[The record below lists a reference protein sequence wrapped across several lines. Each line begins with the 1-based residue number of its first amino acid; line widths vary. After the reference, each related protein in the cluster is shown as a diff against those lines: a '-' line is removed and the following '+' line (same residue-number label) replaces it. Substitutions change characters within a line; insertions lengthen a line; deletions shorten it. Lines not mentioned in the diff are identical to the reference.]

1 MRYFKPLIASFIF
14 TALLISCKSRVP
26 EEGVIT
32 PVFSTIKSVQPEDTI
47 TNLKR
52 EIYYGLLTPIEAS
65 NLFNRLNVPYVPET
79 LNPITNSD
87 QYLSSSKTSINL
99 GIYGVDLAYLKMFDL
114 GQETFNCM
122 LTIRSMSNKL
132 GIPENYITD
141 PIKKIEADLGN
152 SDSLIMLMDSAY
164 KQIEANL
171 RENDRESAAGLMIM
185 GGWIEAMYIATQLV
199 YDETNPDPEVVER
212 IAEQKYILVSLLSYM
227 KNYYDDPIVVYYTK
241 KLLYLKKY
249 FDTFEIYFQKGDL
262 EIDNV
267 KQVLRS
273 SGSEMTVTVQ
283 TLNLIRDYVAKIR
296 DEMTTL

>member
-1 MRYFKPLIASFIF
+1 MRYTKPLIASFIF
-14 TALLISCKSRVP
+14 TALLVSCKTREP
-26 EEGVIT
+26 ENVVFT

-65 NLFNRLNVPYVPET
+65 NLFSRLNVPYVPAI

-122 LTIRSMSNKL
+122 LTMRSMSNKL

-141 PIKKIEADLGN
+141 PIKKIERDLGN
-152 SDSLIMLMDSAY
+152 SDSLIMLMDTAY

-171 RENDRESAAGLMIM
+171 RENGRESAAGLMIM
-185 GGWIEAMYIATQLV
+185 GGWVEAMYIATQLV

-212 IAEQKYILVSLLSYM
+212 IAEQKYVLVSLLSYM

-296 DEMTTL
+296 AEMTAL